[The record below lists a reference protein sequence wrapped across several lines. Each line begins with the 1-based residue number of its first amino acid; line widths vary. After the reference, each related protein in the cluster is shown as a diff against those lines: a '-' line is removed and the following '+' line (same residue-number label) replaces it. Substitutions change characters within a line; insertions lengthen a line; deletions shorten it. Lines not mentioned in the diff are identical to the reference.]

1 MKFKAIKLP
10 SKKKIINY
18 FKSHKLDFF
27 IKPSKKRNKK
37 VNEMQVSEAYK
48 PELNDLYLLHQY
60 ILKYKRTTVLEMGT
74 GWSSYIFAHAL
85 NINRGKYL
93 YDVKKLRRNNPFELH
108 CVDDVKKYLKISKQR
123 LGNLKKNSFF
133 YFSEVEMTKFNG
145 RVCTQYKKL
154 PLINP
159 DLIYLDGPDQFNVK
173 KNVNGISTNHKDMMP
188 MSCDILKIE
197 HFLTPG
203 TIIISDGRAA
213 NSRFLKCNL
222 QRNWYY
228 FYDELNDQHLFYLNE
243 KPLGIYS
250 AKQLDYYYKS

>member
-1 MKFKAIKLP
+1 
-10 SKKKIINY
+10 
-18 FKSHKLDFF
+18 
-27 IKPSKKRNKK
+27 
-37 VNEMQVSEAYK
+37 
-48 PELNDLYLLHQY
+48 
-60 ILKYKRTTVLEMGT
+60 
-74 GWSSYIFAHAL
+74 
-85 NINRGKYL
+85 
-93 YDVKKLRRNNPFELH
+93 
-108 CVDDVKKYLKISKQR
+108 
-123 LGNLKKNSFF
+123 
-133 YFSEVEMTKFNG
+133 MTKFNG

-222 QRNWYY
+222 QINWYY

-250 AKQLDYYYKS
+250 AKQLDYYYKN